1 MSHPQITIAF
11 FIDDKWWLNT
21 SDLFNRTN
29 IRHMTTSASRR
40 LNILC
45 IKFKISSFFIATLFV
60 QLYVRVDILLTSEN
74 NLHNRMIPLERSLVH
89 KTQITLPLC
98 IEVPVPSQESEQC
111 GHVFHDWRYQF
122 DSFYDCLLEF
132 GTIQTY
138 WGFFV
143 FVSIF
148 MTLVLSSRV
157 NISKHVWV
165 ENLEQS
171 TTKTAQVKCKNL

>member
-74 NLHNRMIPLERSLVH
+74 N
-89 KTQITLPLC
+89 
-98 IEVPVPSQESEQC
+98 
-111 GHVFHDWRYQF
+111 
-122 DSFYDCLLEF
+122 SFYDCLLEF

-138 WGFFV
+138 WVFFV